1 MQFFSEY
8 WTVLIGKFSCLLFE
22 FLQIIFKLPRLIG
35 CIQLSLGEADIHPL
49 STIHYPIT
57 HRPVTA
63 LAFIPHPPQRRVT
76 GVHEVNNAHIGLGG
90 VLTV

>member
-1 MQFFSEY
+1 MS
-8 WTVLIGKFSCLLFE
+8 
-22 FLQIIFKLPRLIG
+22 
-35 CIQLSLGEADIHPL
+35 
-49 STIHYPIT
+49 IHYPIT

-63 LAFIPHPPQRRVT
+63 LAFIPHPSQRRVT